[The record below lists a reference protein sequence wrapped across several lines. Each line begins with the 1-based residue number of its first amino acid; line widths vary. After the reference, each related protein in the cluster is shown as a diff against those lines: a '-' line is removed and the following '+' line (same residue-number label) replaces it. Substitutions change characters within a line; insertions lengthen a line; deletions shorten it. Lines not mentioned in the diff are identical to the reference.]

1 MTSQH
6 ITVLLHET
14 VEGLAIEPQ
23 GVYVDCT
30 LGGGG
35 HSELICK
42 ALGEE
47 GTLIGID
54 QDDYALSRATAR
66 LEPYACHKIF
76 IHNSFF
82 NLDQILKENA
92 PEGVDGIAFDLGVS
106 SFQFDDAD
114 RGFSYHNEGP
124 LDMRMDK
131 GQAFSAYDVVN
142 AYDREEIVRVL
153 HQFGEERFAGRIA
166 NRIISAR
173 EEAPIKTTKELAEI
187 IRLAY
192 PPKERFKEKH
202 PARKTFQA
210 IRIEVNHELDYL
222 EGALSAGIDHLKPGG
237 RMCVITFHSLEDRLV
252 KQFFKKRQNPC
263 TCPPD
268 FPICVCGKK
277 ADIKLITRKPM
288 APEEQ
293 ELEDNRRSRSAKL
306 RIIEKI

>member
-293 ELEDNRRSRSAKL
+293 ELEDRAGAGG
-306 RIIEKI
+306 